1 MKINGDPPPRPNK
14 KGGAAGLFMFAPF
27 TTRSEQLVPSRCKMF
42 TVLFLMC
49 CTKMVLLFLW
59 QYRSSNVHA
68 NKSPLNSNKLKN
80 NAWLQQ
86 ATTHHHLM

>member
-49 CTKMVLLFLW
+49 CTKMVLLCFGNIVPQTSMLI
-59 QYRSSNVHA
+59 
-68 NKSPLNSNKLKN
+68 SPL
-80 NAWLQQ
+80 
-86 ATTHHHLM
+86 

>member
-27 TTRSEQLVPSRCKMF
+27 TTRSEQNVHSAVF
-42 TVLFLMC
+42 NVLYKNGTF
-49 CTKMVLLFLW
+49 VLW

>member
-1 MKINGDPPPRPNK
+1 MKINGDPPPP
-14 KGGAAGLFMFAPF
+14 APIK
-27 TTRSEQLVPSRCKMF
+27 REELLDCLCSHLSPPDLSKMF